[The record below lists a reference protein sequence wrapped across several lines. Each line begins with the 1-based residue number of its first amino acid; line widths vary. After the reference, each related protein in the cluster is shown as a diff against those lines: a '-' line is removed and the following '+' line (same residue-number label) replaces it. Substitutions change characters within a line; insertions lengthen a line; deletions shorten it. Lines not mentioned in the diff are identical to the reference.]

1 MARIPP
7 SPLSPARL
15 WLTLRVCRLCV
26 LPLAGTMVMTYG
38 HTCASC
44 DAEFTRGNSWNGRG
58 ETKYCHLRP
67 CIRLGVERGDIV
79 PRSMSKGASSRRP
92 SPDGAEFFE
101 GKNELLK
108 LKEIVSARHFA
119 AGRLR
124 GEVAA
129 SNKIPSEERMLYL
142 LVYGK
147 FMRDVDDE
155 EGGRGYYWMTVEQLY
170 SQEKISA
177 EVIKEARDDFRARDD
192 ALWVREE

>member
-1 MARIPP
+1 
-7 SPLSPARL
+7 
-15 WLTLRVCRLCV
+15 
-26 LPLAGTMVMTYG
+26 
-38 HTCASC
+38 
-44 DAEFTRGNSWNGRG
+44 
-58 ETKYCHLRP
+58 
-67 CIRLGVERGDIV
+67 V
-79 PRSMSKGASSRRP
+79 PRISKGESSRRP
-92 SPDGAEFFE
+92 SFDGAEFFE

-108 LKEIVSARHFA
+108 LKEIVASRHFA

-129 SNKIPSEERMLYL
+129 SNKVPSEERMLYL

-155 EGGRGYYWMTVEQLY
+155 EGGRGYFYMTVEQLY

>member
-1 MARIPP
+1 
-7 SPLSPARL
+7 
-15 WLTLRVCRLCV
+15 
-26 LPLAGTMVMTYG
+26 MTYG

-44 DAEFTRGNSWNGRG
+44 NEEFTRGNSWNGRG
-58 ETKYCHLRP
+58 ETKYCHRRP

-155 EGGRGYYWMTVEQLY
+155 EGGAGVLLDDSRAALLAGEDLRRGHQ
-170 SQEKISA
+170 A
-177 EVIKEARDDFRARDD
+177 GARRLPRARRR
-192 ALWVREE
+192 AVGA